1 MADIE
6 YSDHYAIFVT
16 EGGVRYLTNQVSIQ
30 IMDMLQHSLMTSSDI
45 AIELGLS
52 KSSIQS
58 NMMKLSRMQ
67 LVDSYQD
74 NDDKRRV
81 IYYPTSFKCI
91 ESIDVK
97 PEVLRMEKD
106 ILDRIVTNKE
116 GHDSALLMLTS
127 IMPLSV
133 GISVDP
139 LLERCGRLSAHYIL
153 KVMGKM
159 DDDSFIERMK
169 NIYKEASFP
178 PVEIELHDEVLVA
191 RLHHDNDVLVESL
204 ISTRLIIGSLCQSMM
219 ERTGNLY
226 RAYSMLDDV
235 DNTVI
240 VFKPYEV
247 HSKKRRY
254 DIASEDTREDNPY
267 AIYFVKDRS
276 ILFGNI
282 TQIKILNALISEKKS
297 LKQLSE
303 DLEIPPVTVHMNIA
317 KLMEIGAIFSDNDTR
332 SKYVYYYINALPML
346 VPIESEKGCVL
357 LIEEMFSSLAEHPSN
372 YYRCAFRYVTCALRM
387 TGIDGTGLMYRTGSN
402 FAKAL
407 ISHEPDIE
415 PETFISKVCGIDIS
429 YGIDA
434 KVISYI
440 PLKISVDRRDLG
452 NTEYRHVLSFYEGMI
467 KSGLKELTG
476 TDYKVYFQSR

>member
-1 MADIE
+1 
-6 YSDHYAIFVT
+6 
-16 EGGVRYLTNQVSIQ
+16 
-30 IMDMLQHSLMTSSDI
+30 
-45 AIELGLS
+45 
-52 KSSIQS
+52 
-58 NMMKLSRMQ
+58 
-67 LVDSYQD
+67 
-74 NDDKRRV
+74 V
-81 IYYPTSFKCI
+81 II
-91 ESIDVK
+91 
-97 PEVLRMEKD
+97 
-106 ILDRIVTNKE
+106 
-116 GHDSALLMLTS
+116 
-127 IMPLSV
+127 
-133 GISVDP
+133 
-139 LLERCGRLSAHYIL
+139 
-153 KVMGKM
+153 
-159 DDDSFIERMK
+159 
-169 NIYKEASFP
+169 
-178 PVEIELHDEVLVA
+178 
-191 RLHHDNDVLVESL
+191 
-204 ISTRLIIGSLCQSMM
+204 
-219 ERTGNLY
+219 
-226 RAYSMLDDV
+226 
-235 DNTVI
+235 
-240 VFKPYEV
+240 FKPYEIC
-247 HSKKRRY
+247 SKKRRY

-282 TQIKILNALISEKKS
+282 TQMRILNALMSEKKS

-317 KLMEIGAIFSDNDTR
+317 KLMEIGAISSDNDTR

-434 KVISYI
+434 KVISHI

-452 NTEYRHVLSFYEGMI
+452 NTEYRHVLSFYEGLVR
-467 KSGLKELTG
+467 SGLKELTG
-476 TDYKVYFQSR
+476 TDYIVSFISRGSMTN

>member
-16 EGGVRYLTNQVSIQ
+16 EGGIRYLTNPVSIR
-30 IMDMLQHSLMTSSDI
+30 IMEMLQHSLMTSSDI
-45 AIELGLS
+45 ALELGLS

-74 NDDKRRV
+74 NDDKRRI
-81 IYYPTSFKCI
+81 IYYPVSFKCI
-91 ESIDVK
+91 ESVDVK

-106 ILDRIVTNKE
+106 ILDKIVTNKK

-153 KVMGKM
+153 KSMGKI
-159 DDDSFIERMK
+159 DDDSFIEYMK

-178 PVEIELHDEVLVA
+178 PVEIELHGNILVA
-191 RLHHDNDVLVESL
+191 KLHHNDNILIESL

-226 RAYSMLDDV
+226 RMESIFDDGT
-235 DNTVI
+235 TVMT
-240 VFKPYEV
+240 FKPYEICF
-247 HSKKRRY
+247 KNRRY
-254 DIASEDTREDNPY
+254 DIASEDTRDDNPY
-267 AIYFVKDRS
+267 AIYFIGDRS
-276 ILFGNI
+276 VLFGNM
-282 TQIKILNALISEKKS
+282 TQIRILDALMDEKKS

-317 KLMEIGAIFSDNDTR
+317 KLMEIGAISSDNDTR

-346 VPIESEKGCVL
+346 VPIESEKGCIL
-357 LIEEMFSSLAEHPSN
+357 PIEQMFSSLAEDPSN
-372 YYRCAFRYVTCALRM
+372 YYRCAFRYVTCALRI
-387 TGIDGTGLMYRTGSN
+387 TGIDGTGLMYRAGSN

-407 ISHEPDIE
+407 ITHDPDIE
-415 PETFISKVCGIDIS
+415 SEAFISKICSIDLS
-429 YGIDA
+429 YKIDA
-434 KVISYI
+434 KVISHI
-440 PLKISVDRRDLG
+440 PLKISVNRGDLG

-467 KSGLKELTG
+467 RSGLKELTG

>member
-16 EGGVRYLTNQVSIQ
+16 EGGVRYLTNPVSIK

-45 AIELGLS
+45 ALELDLS

-81 IYYPTSFKCI
+81 IYYPSSFKCI
-91 ESIDVK
+91 ESVDVK

-106 ILDRIVTNKE
+106 ILDRIVTNRE

-159 DDDSFIERMK
+159 DDDAFIENMK
-169 NIYKEASFP
+169 NIYKGASFP
-178 PVEIELHDEVLVA
+178 PVEMELQNGILVA
-191 RLHHDNDVLVESL
+191 KLHHNDDMLVESL

-219 ERTGNLY
+219 ERTGDLY
-226 RAYSMLDDV
+226 RLDSMLEDDGT
-235 DNTVI
+235 TVMI
-240 VFKPYEV
+240 FKPYENCF
-247 HSKKRRY
+247 KKRRY

-267 AIYFVKDRS
+267 AIYFLGDRS

-282 TQIKILNALISEKKS
+282 TQMRILDALMSDKRS

-317 KLMEIGAIFSDNDTR
+317 KLMEIGAICSDSDTR

-346 VPIESEKGCVL
+346 VPIRSEKGCVR
-357 LIEEMFSSLAEHPSN
+357 LIEEMFSSLAEDPSN

-407 ISHEPDIE
+407 IAHEPNIE
-415 PETFISKVCGIDIS
+415 PENFISKICGIDIS

-434 KVISYI
+434 KVISHI

-467 KSGLKELTG
+467 RSGLKELTG
-476 TDYKVYFQSR
+476 TDYKVCFENR